1 MTDLELAVLNTLCV
15 VKSERALTLAD
26 LHSLL
31 VAKGFAVR
39 DTLCVPRAITDAL
52 ITLEDKGLIRNEL
65 SWHALP
71 SAENKP

>member
-1 MTDLELAVLNTLCV
+1 MTDLEFAVLHIL
-15 VKSERALTLAD
+15 VKSERALTLTD

-31 VAKGFAVR
+31 ITKGFAVR
-39 DTLCVPRAITDAL
+39 DILPRTITDAL

-71 SAENKP
+71 PTEVKT